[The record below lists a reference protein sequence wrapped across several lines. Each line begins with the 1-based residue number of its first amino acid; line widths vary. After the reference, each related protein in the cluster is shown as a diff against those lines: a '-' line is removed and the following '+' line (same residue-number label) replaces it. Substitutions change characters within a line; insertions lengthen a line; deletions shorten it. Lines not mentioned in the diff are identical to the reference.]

1 MVSYD
6 RFLSN
11 ISLFLA
17 ETTNLSHKPV
27 FLRYKMNQKD
37 WSHSIHP
44 VPFDIKDFNDGIE
57 NYSNGMVLITEPGY
71 YQVTA
76 MLSNEVNFRI
86 KKNSYLHA
94 HTYSGHA
101 TTLMKLDIF
110 DTVSVEKTSGTMSI
124 SCGWDCNYLEL
135 HKVG

>member
-11 ISLFLA
+11 ISRFLA

-57 NYSNGMVLITEPGY
+57 NYSNGMVLITEAGF
-71 YQVTA
+71 QID
-76 MLSNEVNFRI
+76 NFI
-86 KKNSYLHA
+86 NSRER
-94 HTYSGHA
+94 
-101 TTLMKLDIF
+101 D
-110 DTVSVEKTSGTMSI
+110 V
-124 SCGWDCNYLEL
+124 
-135 HKVG
+135 